1 MLSHIYFSIPVL
13 QTLHELFRKV
23 LDSITIG
30 QSIAC
35 IVTIKAKTRK
45 RRAVFGAAP
54 KYDDVCDP
62 FRSLPVWQAAL
73 FTAIVKGKNHCLK
86 RDLMQ
91 SRFLLFNPGIAIW
104 RQIPGMKYI

>member
-13 QTLHELFRKV
+13 PTLHELFRKV

-30 QSIAC
+30 QSVAC
-35 IVTIKAKTRK
+35 ILAIKDKTRK
-45 RRAVFGAAP
+45 RHAVFGAAP

-73 FTAIVKGKNHCLK
+73 FSVAEHGPLKIVATC
-86 RDLMQ
+86 R
-91 SRFLLFNPGIAIW
+91 
-104 RQIPGMKYI
+104 